1 MRIAASP
8 EDFVVD
14 EEPLYPASGEGGHT
28 FVRIEKRGRNTE
40 EVARALARFAGVRPG
55 DVGYAG
61 RKDRVAVARQWLSVP
76 ALEPERA
83 LAFAGDGFRALEAV
97 RHPHKLRT
105 GQLRANRFE
114 LIVRELDARQ
124 VDEADARL
132 AALAA
137 HGFPNRFGA
146 QRFGREGRNADAA
159 RALLERG
166 GPDGSARVGRDR
178 RAARFLLSA
187 LQAEVWNACLAAR
200 PLPLDAV
207 EAGEVAY
214 LHASGGS
221 FVVEDAPAE
230 SARAARFELS
240 AAGPLFGTKLL
251 PATGAPGEREKAVF
265 AAHGIPDT
273 LRLPPGVRLRGA
285 RRPFRVRPEDVHS
298 QPLGEGAVRLA
309 FRLPPGSYATVL
321 VDALFA
327 AGEPRP

>member
-8 EDFVVD
+8 DDFVVD

-28 FVRIEKRGRNTE
+28 FVRIEKRLRNTE
-40 EVARALARFAGVRPG
+40 EVARALARFAGVRPA

-83 LAFAGDGFRALEAV
+83 LAFAGEGFRALEAV

-114 LIVRELDARQ
+114 LVVRELEPPHA
-124 VDEADARL
+124 DEAPARL
-132 AALAA
+132 AALAER
-137 HGFPNRFGA
+137 GFPNRFGA
-146 QRFGREGRNADAA
+146 QRFGRDAGNADAA
-159 RALLERG
+159 RALLQRG
-166 GPDGSARVGRDR
+166 DAGRDR

-187 LQAEVWNACLAAR
+187 LQAEVWNACLDAR
-200 PLPLDAV
+200 PLPLDVV
-207 EAGEVAY
+207 EPGEVAY
-214 LHASGGS
+214 LHESGAS
-221 FVVEDAPAE
+221 FVVEDAVAE

-251 PATGAPGEREKAVF
+251 PATGVAGGREKAVF
-265 AAHGIPDT
+265 AAHGIPEA

-285 RRPFRVRPEDVHS
+285 RRPYRVRPEEVSSERVD
-298 QPLGEGAVRLA
+298 PNAVRLA

-327 AGEPRP
+327 APPPRP